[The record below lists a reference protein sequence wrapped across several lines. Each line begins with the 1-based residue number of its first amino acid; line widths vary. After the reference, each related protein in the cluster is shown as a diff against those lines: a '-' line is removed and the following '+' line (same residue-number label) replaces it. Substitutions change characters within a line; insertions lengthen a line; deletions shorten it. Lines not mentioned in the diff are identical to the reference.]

1 LWLRNLLLCLT
12 NPESSA
18 RERIDGTAHEHAFA
32 ERALKR
38 CLTIISLGRQ
48 PIMSEPTRDYFEFFS
63 LDRKLVINADDLQ
76 SRFYQLSRQWHP
88 DRFSRRP
95 IEEQNQSL
103 EATSLL
109 NDGYRTLK
117 DPVKR
122 AEYLLTQE
130 GFPIGEQRSKDV
142 PPELLEE
149 VFELNMMLEE
159 LKAGDETARPQLE
172 QARASFLTMRGGLDQ
187 DLMKLFHRYDAS
199 TAGSETAKQALHEIR
214 SLLNRRRYIENLVRD
229 VDRALS
235 PALSSAQTA
244 EDKA

>member
-1 LWLRNLLLCLT
+1 M
-12 NPESSA
+12 PELS
-18 RERIDGTAHEHAFA
+18 
-32 ERALKR
+32 
-38 CLTIISLGRQ
+38 
-48 PIMSEPTRDYFEFFS
+48 RDYFEFFG
-63 LDRKLVINADDLQ
+63 LERKLVIDADALQ
-76 SRFYQLSRQWHP
+76 RRFYQLSRQWHP

-95 IEEQNQSL
+95 TDEQNKSL

-117 DPVKR
+117 DPLKR

-159 LKAGDETARPQLE
+159 LKSGDESARPQLE

-187 DLMKLFHRYDAS
+187 ELLALFNRYDAS
-199 TAGSETAKQALHEIR
+199 TEESETAKQALNEIR
-214 SLLNRRRYIENLVRD
+214 GVLNRRRYIENLVRD

-235 PALSSAQTA
+235 PASAEA
-244 EDKA
+244 GEDKL

>member
-1 LWLRNLLLCLT
+1 
-12 NPESSA
+12 
-18 RERIDGTAHEHAFA
+18 
-32 ERALKR
+32 
-38 CLTIISLGRQ
+38 
-48 PIMSEPTRDYFEFFS
+48 MSDFSRDYFEFFG
-63 LDRKLVINADDLQ
+63 LGRKLVIDADDLQ
-76 SRFYQLSRQWHP
+76 KRFYQLSRQWHP

-95 IEEQNQSL
+95 VEEQNQSL

-122 AEYLLTQE
+122 AEYLLTEE

-159 LKAGDETARPQLE
+159 LKAGDDWARPQLE

-187 DLMKLFHRYDAS
+187 ELLKLFHRYDA
-199 TAGSETAKQALHEIR
+199 TTGESETAKQALNEIR
-214 SLLNRRRYIENLVRD
+214 GALNRRRYIENLVRD

-235 PALSSAQTA
+235 PAVVTA
-244 EDKA
+244 EPEEDRS

>member
-1 LWLRNLLLCLT
+1 
-12 NPESSA
+12 
-18 RERIDGTAHEHAFA
+18 
-32 ERALKR
+32 
-38 CLTIISLGRQ
+38 
-48 PIMSEPTRDYFEFFS
+48 MSELSRDYFEFFG
-63 LDRKLVINADDLQ
+63 LDRKLVINTDDLQ
-76 SRFYQLSRQWHP
+76 QRFYKLSRQWHP

-95 IEEQNQSL
+95 VEEQNQSL

-159 LKAGDETARPQLE
+159 LKAGDESARPQLE

-187 DLMKLFHRYDAS
+187 ELLKLFNRYDAS
-199 TAGSETAKQALHEIR
+199 TEDSETAKQALSEIR
-214 SLLNRRRYIENLVRD
+214 GVLNRRRYIENLVRD

-235 PALSSAQTA
+235 PAVSTIETESVGH
-244 EDKA
+244 KGR